1 MKAFN
6 KEKRLRQTKLK
17 IIDLKTDIEELKT
30 EIRNSNK

>member
-17 IIDLKTDIEELKT
+17 IIDLKTDTEELKT
-30 EIRNSNK
+30 ETRNSNN

>member
-17 IIDLKTDIEELKT
+17 IIDLITDTEELET
-30 EIRNSNK
+30 ETKNSNN